1 MSLRILATWVCLL
14 IGTIVPA
21 VVPTAAETPVGP
33 KNRKACDPECAG
45 PPQAAESPYYPF
57 EEIDVV
63 KSLYTRPYM
72 IRYLVDCRID
82 VIGSDGRRRQLSGY
96 GVAGATWF

>member
-14 IGTIVPA
+14 IGTIVP
-21 VVPTAAETPVGP
+21 VVALTAAETPVGS

-57 EEIDVV
+57 EEIDDDKVALHPALHD
-63 KSLYTRPYM
+63 SIP
-72 IRYLVDCRID
+72 
-82 VIGSDGRRRQLSGY
+82 GRLQD
-96 GVAGATWF
+96 